1 MWAGKIPENVSSP
14 SFCLFTLRAIPISVA
29 HAGVPEHVKDLLQ
42 KSNTDLAIHES
53 KSRGVH
59 VQSYEAIVRSEEEV
73 VALMEKGESQRHY
86 GRTEMNDFSS
96 RSHTILRLMIE
107 SNPTGANASTAEE
120 ENLAN
125 AFSPRNLATK
135 VSAPVAGKKNKAKV
149 KVSVLNFVDLAGSE
163 RLSQTKARVGSKT
176 QLEGS
181 AINQSLM
188 FLGVIISRLSEGDK
202 LAHLP
207 FRDSKLTRILQ
218 SSLGGNAR
226 TSIICTVSPAL
237 SNMEQT
243 VSTLRFGMR
252 AIKVQNH
259 AKVNEI
265 ALENALINKQKQS
278 IAALQGQLEDISAE
292 LEQDEA
298 ARSAENAALSEA
310 QRLAQLERDAAQV
323 VHLQAEIANLQSFIH
338 RPQSFGG
345 NGSAA
350 SSAGGAQGDNLRT
363 PARHRHT
370 FGATP
375 ARMRPHGSPDCSPVR
390 GLGIESL
397 VDLNATAPNG
407 DFRAE
412 QVAAAQARI
421 ATFETLLSEL
431 SAENSELTTYQDE
444 ILARCEVLACDVEN
458 LQAKAALIDTGAGLT
473 DLDSDAIDALEAQM
487 AASLARIQREKLYR
501 EFKRAHGLDRTEP
514 VQQRVIETQTYEES
528 DPVVEELKAQ
538 LEEVSGM
545 IAVQRGRGT
554 RRGGAKCESALD

>member
-1 MWAGKIPENVSSP
+1 M
-14 SFCLFTLRAIPISVA
+14 
-29 HAGVPEHVKDLLQ
+29 KDLLQ
-42 KSNTDLAIHES
+42 KSGTDLAIHES

-59 VQSYEAIVRSEEEV
+59 VQSFEAIVRSEEEV
-73 VALMEKGESQRHY
+73 VALMEKGEAQRHY

-107 SNPTGANASTAEE
+107 SNPTGATAAAVEE
-120 ENLAN
+120 ENVAN

-135 VSAPVAGKKNKAKV
+135 LNGKKNKAKV

-278 IAALQGQLEDISAE
+278 IAALQEQIEDISASVAE
-292 LEQDEA
+292 LENEDEA
-298 ARSAENAALSEA
+298 RNRNAALIEA
-310 QRLAQLERDAAQV
+310 QRLADAAQV
-323 VHLQAEIANLQSFIH
+323 VALQAQLANLESFIH

-345 NGSAA
+345 SSSAA
-350 SSAGGAQGDNLRT
+350 SAADNPKT
-363 PARHRHT
+363 PARRRHT

-375 ARMRPHGSPDCSPVR
+375 ARLRPHGSPDCSPVR
-390 GLGIESL
+390 GLGLECLSEL
-397 VDLNATAPNG
+397 SDPSSGSGSG

-412 QVAAAQARI
+412 QVAVAQARI

-431 SAENSELTTYQDE
+431 SAENEELTSYQDE
-444 ILARCEVLACDVEN
+444 ILARCEVLAADVETM
-458 LQAKAALIDTGAGLT
+458 QAKLAPMESAAALA
-473 DLDSDAIDALEAQM
+473 DLDADGLDAIEAQM
-487 AASLARIQREKLYR
+487 AAAIARVQREKLYR
-501 EFKRAHGLDRTEP
+501 EFKRMHGLDRTEP
-514 VQQRVIETQTYEES
+514 IQQRVIETQTDAEPQ
-528 DPVVEELKAQ
+528 DPIVEQLKQQ
-538 LEEVSGM
+538 LEEVS
-545 IAVQRGRGT
+545 
-554 RRGGAKCESALD
+554 